1 MCYLFLN
8 NIEIFSEKLFSDKNY
23 VKIKENKKL
32 INQTMTNSAVIAKI
46 TVPVVD
52 WIMTPTKKA
61 TS

>member
-52 WIMTPTKKA
+52 
-61 TS
+61 